1 MKLVM
6 MNTTMVM
13 MMLVAMMM
21 LTAMMMLM
29 VMMMLTAVHPQSVLE
44 PVDERATGESSPRF
58 SSHISLLCSKP
69 SPRGF
74 AQPFGK
80 QKEKLK
86 MIGFLVKI

>member
-1 MKLVM
+1 MLVKT
-6 MNTTMVM
+6 NTT
-13 MMLVAMMM
+13 
-21 LTAMMMLM
+21 M

-74 AQPFGK
+74 PQQQAPPK
-80 QKEKLK
+80 N
-86 MIGFLVKI
+86 IHP